1 MAIEI
6 LLWVCDGRHPQ
17 TDHGAVEISVH
28 QGVSNRS
35 RAVKLG
41 DETESPMPTR
51 LDLPGCS
58 LLDGDRS
65 ARREG
70 ENLPLLLRRSEVSEL
85 LDLRRAMAVL
95 EDTFREQSDGKVK
108 QVAPLRF
115 MNRGMR
121 MVVGG
126 LEAQNKNGLR
136 VSVTG
141 GDSLA
146 LLFEISSGDLLAL
159 MGYPF
164 SNLRIGATVGLAIE
178 RLTSAQAKTV
188 AMIGSGRLALPILEP
203 AAALRPI
210 ERVLVYS
217 RSAENRDAFAR
228 KARDR
233 LAVQVA
239 AANSAEQAIAEADF
253 VLVSTNSPAAAL
265 LGKWL
270 RRGQAVFGV
279 GRPNEF
285 DDEVYL
291 TADLIC
297 VTSKT
302 HELGYYDAKLD
313 QPLIRLSRQGAI
325 AWDSVVEFGDMIAG
339 KVATPER
346 TNSRIVFR
354 DSQGG
359 YGDLALAAWAYEEA
373 KRRGLGREI
382 STE

>member
-1 MAIEI
+1 
-6 LLWVCDGRHPQ
+6 L
-17 TDHGAVEISVH
+17 T
-28 QGVSNRS
+28 
-35 RAVKLG
+35 
-41 DETESPMPTR
+41 
-51 LDLPGCS
+51 
-58 LLDGDRS
+58 
-65 ARREG
+65 
-70 ENLPLLLRRSEVSEL
+70 LLLRRSEVADL
-85 LDLRRAMAVL
+85 LDLHQAMRVL
-95 EDTFREQSDGKVK
+95 EQTLREQSDGKVK

-126 LEAQNKNGLR
+126 LEAQDKNGLR

-141 GDSLA
+141 GESMA

-164 SNLRIGATVGLAIE
+164 SNLRISATVGLAIE
-178 RLTSAQAKTV
+178 RFTNSKAKTV
-188 AMIGSGRLALPILEP
+188 AMIGSGRLALPIIEP
-203 AAALRPI
+203 AVALRGV

-217 RSAENRDAFAR
+217 RSAENREAFAR
-228 KARDR
+228 KASAK
-233 LAVQVA
+233 LKVGVVA
-239 AANSAEQAIAEADF
+239 AASAEQAIEQAEF

-265 LGKWL
+265 LGEWL
-270 RRGQAVFGV
+270 RPGLAVFGI

-285 DDEVYL
+285 DDDVYL
-291 TADLIC
+291 KANLIC

-302 HELGYYDAKLD
+302 HELGYYDTKLD
-313 QPLIRLSRQGAI
+313 QPLIRLSQQGRI
-325 AWDSVVEFGDMIAG
+325 SWDSVVELGDIIAG
-339 KVATPER
+339 KVAAPDIAT
-346 TNSRIVFR
+346 SVIVFR